1 MAGVNR
7 PMTLADVIGTIN
19 QQSSTTA
26 DQTVSGIGE
35 FAEVDETIAAADAA
49 FITASTPTGWDQGQ
63 WGATQWR

>member
-19 QQSSTTA
+19 QQDTTA
-26 DQTVSGIGE
+26 DQSVSGIGE

-49 FITASTPTGWDQGQ
+49 FITASTPTNWDQGQ
-63 WGATQWR
+63 WGATQWQ